1 MSISWIKLYTAA
13 FLIVVVVFPC
23 VSADDDLVSLRTLTI
38 NDTDD
43 DGMHAV
49 PRTPGLGI
57 ELQLDRMLEE
67 HDTFQVTTLYL
78 FAFVLSFCA
87 VVCSFAVSTFRR
99 ELPAY
104 GGRAPPIAF

>member
-49 PRTPGLGI
+49 PRTPALGI

-104 GGRAPPIAF
+104 GGRAPPVAF